1 MVKTDFE
8 IEVTGSG
15 TIPKRRTTAFEVDRP
30 TVCAM
35 LKRARKSMRCNGQD
49 GKAHVTITRH
59 GHHAYSIHTTREDW
73 WTCSKLMPLPECSE

>member
-35 LKRARKSMRCNGQD
+35 LRRARNAQRHNNVE
-49 GKAHVTITRH
+49 GKVHVTLKRH
-59 GHHAYSIHTTREDW
+59 GLHAYSIHTTREDW
-73 WTCSKLMPLPECSE
+73 WTCSKLMALVECEA